1 MSGYNQA
8 VVFSGSSGINPNFND
23 VSFWSFFDAQKDV
36 DIAGYNIL
44 NVNNLDCQTLNALN
58 LDISGNVD
66 ISGTLDV
73 CGNFVC
79 FQSGDFRGNFGASQN
94 ALIPSTRTLT
104 TTPSTFTV
112 QDVGG
117 NWAIRLGSAPST
129 SDLLLNVSAGKTVIG
144 QPAFNTG
151 LKIYG
156 YLDASSAS
164 ISGSMD
170 ISNNLTVYNDL
181 IGNYIQC
188 QDLST
193 NILIFGNGLGTDLE
207 LNDFTLLGANQGD
220 IFYSDNT
227 GRFQKLPIG
236 TAGQYLESNGTTP
249 QWSGVPTNTLSQ
261 VLTAGNDATNQNIS
275 NLNTLGSATI
285 NNSGNITSGAL
296 IATSRVETNL
306 IENYSGSLLTVD
318 SPSVNIS
325 IDTSLNIYTPSNTNT
340 AFSISD
346 TNGIRL
352 NTEITTIGKL
362 QDISS
367 TFLKVGNF
375 DLTLI
380 RDGTTLGYREPFNFF
395 FNPIDQLNGSQFYCP
410 NLIITNTG
418 GSVQDSGTSTAMAS
432 YQQFGGYGFSRNWA
446 LYSVRNSAGNGIA
459 RMRIALDKA
468 YFATEQHPVRVPS
481 SYTENYYGL
490 LLSSKSQ
497 YINRPTKT
505 EAHVYASICE
515 KEKDK
520 NIYGVYTPYD
530 FVMNSQDDNSNE
542 EQIYSLFIPQK
553 TPETKIGYSASG
565 GEGQVW
571 VCDIGGNIEAGDY
584 LTSSKICGVAM
595 KQSDSVFHNYTIFK
609 SAFDCDFTPHL
620 SEYPVHV
627 VDASGERQWRNP
639 EKPEEGFVY
648 KMETYINPVYEL
660 EVHYDYYEI
669 KGVLKYPFDFKTKQP
684 LLVGKK
690 FKAML
695 IGGVYQN

>member
-8 VVFSGSSGINPNFND
+8 VVFTGSSGINPNFND
-23 VSFWSFFDAQKDV
+23 VSFWSYFDAQKDV
-36 DIAGYNIL
+36 DIAGYNVL

-58 LDISGNVD
+58 LDISGSVD
-66 ISGTLDV
+66 ISNNLTV
-73 CGNFVC
+73 YGN
-79 FQSGDFRGNFGASQN
+79 GDIRGDFGASQN
-94 ALIPSTRTLT
+94 ALIAGTRTLS

-112 QDVGG
+112 QDVNG
-117 NWAIRLGSAPST
+117 NWAIRVGSAPTT
-129 SDLLLNVSAGKTVIG
+129 SDVLLNVSAGKTVIG

-170 ISNNLTVYNDL
+170 ISNNLTVYNNVDISNNL
-181 IGNYIQC
+181 IVGNYLQT

-227 GRFQKLPIG
+227 GRFQKLTIG
-236 TAGQYLESNGTTP
+236 TAGQYLESNGTNP

-261 VLTAGNDATNQNIS
+261 VLTAGNDAGNLSIT

-306 IENYSGSLLTVD
+306 IENYSGNTLNLD
-318 SPSVNIS
+318 SEVVNVRLAGTPIS
-325 IDTSLNIYTPSNTNT
+325 TFNVYTNT
-340 AFSISD
+340 ALPPALSCVGQSVFLSNADIHLTSSIQ
-346 TNGIRL
+346 T
-352 NTEITTIGKL
+352 
-362 QDISS
+362 
-367 TFLKVGNF
+367 
-375 DLTLI
+375 
-380 RDGTTLGYREPFNFF
+380 NFF
-395 FNPIDQLNGSQFYCP
+395 NTSPLINFCLAPSITPIFKFLFDTLNPTSNSVFTTP
-410 NLIITNTG
+410 NLNISNAG
-418 GSVQDSGTSTAMAS
+418 GGVSDSATSTAMSS
-432 YQQFGGYGFSRNWA
+432 YQLFGGYGFSRNWA
-446 LYSVRNSAGNGIA
+446 LFSVRNSGGSEIA

-481 SYTENYYGL
+481 SYTANYYGL

-497 YINRPTKT
+497 YINKPTKT

-520 NIYGVYTPYD
+520 NIYGVYTAYD
-530 FVMNSQDDNSNE
+530 FVMNSQDDSSTE
-542 EQIYSLFIPQK
+542 DQLYSLFIPQK

-595 KQSDSVFHNYTIFK
+595 KQNDSVFHNYTIFK

-620 SEYPVHV
+620 SEYPVNV